1 MFTVSKFAWQSMVKQ
16 GFQSVIFFLL
26 VLISSACLYGV
37 GFFTEN
43 MQSGAE
49 QAGSHIHADMIA
61 VPSEYGDNAKDA
73 LFEGNACTILFREN
87 PTELL
92 SQIDGVS
99 QVSPQLFLRTL
110 PLPCCSASGVQII
123 AFDTNTDFAVSENLK
138 DKSIKISELSA
149 DELIAGAACGL
160 TLGAQVNFY
169 DRTFTVSAVLDETG
183 MGYDQ
188 SIFISFEAADLITA
202 DEQYQEYFGGKTGL
216 TSMILIRTDDDAEQV
231 RKNMSEILNEKGISV
246 YTIDSMS
253 EKLIRQMQDFKIFA
267 LIINL
272 FVILLASVSLSAL
285 ITVSFHQRRN
295 RVGSLLSVGISRK
308 KIIQMF
314 LLEYLYLTAFG
325 TVTGTGIICMIVL
338 SLHDVIKQSLA
349 LPYKFIGMEKMGG
362 LFLTVGGINLLM
374 LLLACSLT
382 FAKIIRTEPAILSEE
397 QT

>member
-1 MFTVSKFAWQSMVKQ
+1 MFTVSKFAWQSMIKQ
-16 GFQSVIFFLL
+16 GFQSIIFFLL

-49 QAGSHIHADMIA
+49 QAGSYIHADMIA
-61 VPSEYGDNAKDA
+61 VPSEYGDSAKDA
-73 LFEGNACTILFREN
+73 LFEGNACTILFQEN

-110 PLPCCSASGVQII
+110 PLPCCAAAGVQII
-123 AFDTNTDFAVSENLK
+123 AIDPGTDFAVSENLK
-138 DKSIKISELSA
+138 DTENKMLSEN
-149 DELIAGAACGL
+149 ELIAGASCGL
-160 TLGAQVNFY
+160 APGAQVNFY
-169 DRTFTVSAVLDETG
+169 DRNFTVAAVLDETG

-188 SIFISFEAADLITA
+188 SVFISFEAADRITSE
-202 DEQYQEYFGGKTGL
+202 EQYQEYFGGNTGL
-216 TSMILIRTDDDAEQV
+216 TSMILIRTNGDTEQV
-231 RKNMSEILNEKGISV
+231 RKTMTGILNEKGISV

-253 EKLIRQMQDFKIFA
+253 EKLIRQMQDFRIFG

-308 KIIQMF
+308 KIIEMF

-325 TVTGTGIICMIVL
+325 TVTGTSLICMIVL

-382 FAKIIRTEPAILSEE
+382 FMKIIRTEPAILSEE

>member
-1 MFTVSKFAWQSMVKQ
+1 MFTVSKFAWQSMVKH

-73 LFEGNACTILFREN
+73 LFEGNACTILFQEN
-87 PTELL
+87 PAELL
-92 SQIDGVS
+92 SQTDGIS

-123 AFDTNTDFAVSENLK
+123 AFDINTDFAVSENLK
-138 DKSIKISELSA
+138 DKSIKINTLSP
-149 DELIAGAACGL
+149 DELIAGSACGL
-160 TLGAQVNFY
+160 TPGAQINFY
-169 DRTFTVSAVLDETG
+169 NRTFTVSAVLDETG

-188 SIFISFEAADLITA
+188 SIFISFEASDLITA

-216 TSMILIRTDDDAEQV
+216 TSMILIRTDDNAEQV
-231 RKNMSEILNEKGISV
+231 RKTMSGILNEKGISV

-325 TVTGTGIICMIVL
+325 TVTGTGSICMVVL

>member
-188 SIFISFEAADLITA
+188 SIFTSFEAADLITA